1 MGIDRDIHSVHPMKA
16 TDNLSR
22 IILHVDMDSFFAA
35 VEMREYPELKGKPV
49 IVGADPKGGKGRGV
63 VSTASYEAR
72 KFGIHSAMPI
82 SRAYRLCP
90 QGVFLPVNFPLYT
103 RVSAEI
109 MEILKKFSVKFEQV
123 SIDEAY
129 LDVSALGSFERAREI
144 AQNIKKEI
152 RENEHLTCSIGVGPS
167 KIVAKIASDF
177 NKPDG
182 FTVVKPDE
190 VDGFLSPLPVRKIP
204 GVGKKTE
211 SVLKELGISTV
222 GELARIDVQELVA
235 HFGKWGIYMHEL
247 AHGEDHSEVRSVET
261 YKSISREHTFQEDTG
276 DISKLHEAIDV
287 MAEDLCATLVSEELL
302 FRTLTLKVRY
312 EHFQTFTRART
323 LEHPTSDLTAI
334 RELAKGLLK
343 GFLGERKI
351 RLIGVRLSKL
361 EKVSLKQRTI
371 AEFLG

>member
-1 MGIDRDIHSVHPMKA
+1 MNVM
-16 TDNLSR
+16 DNMSR

-35 VEMREYPELKGKPV
+35 VEMREHPELKGKPV
-49 IVGADPKGGKGRGV
+49 VVGADPKGGKGRGV

-109 MEILKKFSVKFEQV
+109 MEILKNFAVKFEQV

-129 LDVSALGSFERAREI
+129 LDVSALGSFEGAREM
-144 AQNIKKEI
+144 AEKIKEEI
-152 RENEHLTCSIGVGPS
+152 RENERLTCSIGVGPS

-182 FTVVKPDE
+182 LTVVEPDE
-190 VDGFLSPLPVRKIP
+190 VEKFLSSLPVRKIP

-211 SVLKELGISTV
+211 AMLKELGISTV

-235 HFGKWGIYMHEL
+235 HFGKWGVNIHEL
-247 AHGEDHSEVRSVET
+247 AHGEDHSEVRSAET
-261 YKSISREHTFQEDTG
+261 YKSISREHTFQEDTS
-276 DISKLHEAIDV
+276 DITKLHEAISG
-287 MAEDLCATLVSEELL
+287 MAEDLYETLVSERLL

-312 EHFQTFTRART
+312 EHFQTYTRART
-323 LEHPTSDLTAI
+323 LDHSTRDLIII
-334 RELAKGLLK
+334 RELAKALLK
-343 GFLGERKI
+343 GFLGEKKI
-351 RLIGVRLSKL
+351 RLIGVRLSKI
-361 EKVSLKQRTI
+361 EQKAEKQRTI
-371 AEFLG
+371 ADFMKE

>member
-1 MGIDRDIHSVHPMKA
+1 MNI
-16 TDNLSR
+16 TNNLSR

-35 VEMREYPELKGKPV
+35 VEMREHPELKGKPV
-49 IVGADPKGGKGRGV
+49 VVGADPKKGKGRGV

-72 KFGIHSAMPI
+72 KFGVHSAMPI

-90 QGVFLPVNFPLYT
+90 KAIFLPVNFPLYT

-109 MEILKKFSVKFEQV
+109 MDILKTFSSKFEQV

-129 LDVSALGSFERAREI
+129 LDVTALDSFERGRET
-144 AQNIKKEI
+144 AQKIKEEI
-152 RENEHLTCSIGVGPS
+152 REKEYLTCSIGVGPS

-182 FTVVKPDE
+182 LTVVRPDE
-190 VDGFLSPLPVRKIP
+190 VAGFLSPLPVRKIP

-211 SVLKELGISTV
+211 SVLKELGISTI

-247 AHGEDHSEVRSVET
+247 ARGEDHSEVRSEET
-261 YKSISREHTFQEDTG
+261 YKSISREHTFQEDTDNITKMHG
-276 DISKLHEAIDV
+276 VIV
-287 MAEDLCATLVSEELL
+287 RMAEDLYETLVSEGLL

-312 EHFQTFTRART
+312 EHFQTYTRSST
-323 LEHPTSDLTAI
+323 LDHPTSNPVII
-334 RELAKGLLK
+334 RELAKALLK
-343 GFLGERKI
+343 EFIGEKKI
-351 RLIGVRLSKL
+351 RLIGVRLSKI
-361 EKVSLKQRTI
+361 EQTSEKQRTI
-371 AEFLG
+371 TDFMKE